1 MNEVSDVGHIIQ
13 LAVAPV
19 FLLAG
24 IGALLNVVTHRL
36 ARVIDRARV
45 LEARLGEQPSATE
58 IGRIK
63 DELAALDKRML
74 YAQRAIWL
82 FSIAALLICVVVATL
97 FIGEFIAANVETLVA
112 MLFVATMLGMVAGLV
127 LFLMEISIATRT
139 LRVRETLFAK

>member
-1 MNEVSDVGHIIQ
+1 MNEVLDVSHIIQ

-45 LEARLGEQPSATE
+45 LEAQLADQPDPNNLS
-58 IGRIK
+58 RIK
-63 DELAALDKRML
+63 EELGALDKRML

-82 FSIAALLICVVVATL
+82 FSTAALLICVVVATL
-97 FIGEFIAANVETLVA
+97 FIGEFIAANIEALIAIMFIT
-112 MLFVATMLGMVAGLV
+112 TMLAMIVGLI
-127 LFLMEISIATRT
+127 LFLMEISVATRT
-139 LRVRETLFAK
+139 LRVRAALFAK